1 MKLSCYTQLSC
12 ILGSLLH
19 FFVTLQQTY
28 PPNHWRIPYTCS
40 RGSARACGN
49 HKLLLDRQSSGPGGL
64 KEVSL
69 ESGSPC
75 VFSVMH
81 LLERDKWWSDA
92 FWVLREVKLQDF
104 SGLIKLVS
112 VVEWK
117 INLLSDPLKS
127 HQYQENKSRLS
138 YPSFTHRCKCAWG
151 EVKRNPWQPA
161 ERGKS
166 CNNSWNHYQRGMT
179 VH

>member
-1 MKLSCYTQLSC
+1 MIPVCCTNHEWNYHAIHNSNKIHKVFC
-12 ILGSLLH
+12 IFCEPTTNISSWSLKNSLH
-19 FFVTLQQTY
+19 
-28 PPNHWRIPYTCS
+28 
-40 RGSARACGN
+40 GSARASVN
-49 HKLLLDRQSSGPGGL
+49 HKLLDRQSSGPGGL
-64 KEVSL
+64 KEVSQ

-117 INLLSDPLKS
+117 MYLLSDPLKL

-138 YPSFTHRCKCAWG
+138 YPSYTHRCKCAWG
-151 EVKRNPWQPA
+151 EAKRNLWQPG
-161 ERGKS
+161 ESRRK
-166 CNNSWNHYQRGMT
+166 RKKL
-179 VH
+179 